1 MEERNEMA
9 YACIIL
15 FEGREDVFSLLWKH
29 ALFRGTSVLNARL
42 MERRGF
48 FSMKSRHRKGFHCC
62 GTSFTAGFRA
72 KRREQNYEMDRK
84 TRKSI
89 NG

>member
-1 MEERNEMA
+1 MA

-15 FEGREDVFSLLWKH
+15 YDIERGEDVFFCFLWKH

-62 GTSFTAGFRA
+62 GTSFY
-72 KRREQNYEMDRK
+72 RRVPRET
-84 TRKSI
+84 TRTVSRD
-89 NG
+89 G